1 MHFNATVTGYFT
13 LPHKLFTSTLP
24 LGIYLGDFGSSLFF
38 IVSGASLALTVPA
51 EQNPAQFYKRRARA
65 VYPLFWLAWFV
76 VFSYRF
82 VAHPGSFGGART
94 VTLVLT
100 LLGLDNFAVAAG
112 WVGTDFACVG
122 EWFLGSILFLYLLFP
137 LLQRGLRKR
146 PWLTWALTLAVC
158 IPVHLLGWDARLVAV
173 HIPEFLFGMTFLT
186 LAGRTRYILAPL
198 LLAGAVLAQ
207 PWDGKITSALAGAG
221 VFILLA
227 LAAPLLDRPWPR
239 AVGAQLAK
247 ISYAVFL
254 VHHVLIQELAAHFD
268 LAVLS
273 RRDTAFLFVVYLAA
287 TFAAAHALLWLQ
299 RTLRTGLADVFQVV
313 FRIAHFAEGG
323 DAVGRNLA
331 HFTHKLS
338 KVIGDKAVIVSEVFW
353 THLWNFPAGDIA
365 MHSVKESTINQSIW
379 ERLNQVGC
387 LQQII
392 HALVNIADEYH
403 RGIRLDCF
411 LTSCKGT

>member
-198 LLAGAVLAQ
+198 LLA
-207 PWDGKITSALAGAG
+207 
-221 VFILLA
+221 
-227 LAAPLLDRPWPR
+227 APLLDRPWPR

-299 RTLRTGLADVFQVV
+299 RTMRTGLA
-313 FRIAHFAEGG
+313 
-323 DAVGRNLA
+323 
-331 HFTHKLS
+331 
-338 KVIGDKAVIVSEVFW
+338 
-353 THLWNFPAGDIA
+353 
-365 MHSVKESTINQSIW
+365 
-379 ERLNQVGC
+379 
-387 LQQII
+387 
-392 HALVNIADEYH
+392 ALRSPI
-403 RGIRLDCF
+403 
-411 LTSCKGT
+411 

>member
-1 MHFNATVTGYFT
+1 MW
-13 LPHKLFTSTLP
+13 
-24 LGIYLGDFGSSLFF
+24 
-38 IVSGASLALTVPA
+38 
-51 EQNPAQFYKRRARA
+51 KR
-65 VYPLFWLAWFV
+65 
-76 VFSYRF
+76 
-82 VAHPGSFGGART
+82 
-94 VTLVLT
+94 
-100 LLGLDNFAVAAG
+100 
-112 WVGTDFACVG
+112 
-122 EWFLGSILFLYLLFP
+122 
-137 LLQRGLRKR
+137 LRKR

-207 PWDGKITSALAGAG
+207 PWNSKITCALAGAG

-299 RTLRTGLADVFQVV
+299 RTLRTGLAAL
-313 FRIAHFAEGG
+313 R
-323 DAVGRNLA
+323 
-331 HFTHKLS
+331 
-338 KVIGDKAVIVSEVFW
+338 
-353 THLWNFPAGDIA
+353 P
-365 MHSVKESTINQSIW
+365 
-379 ERLNQVGC
+379 
-387 LQQII
+387 QI
-392 HALVNIADEYH
+392 
-403 RGIRLDCF
+403 
-411 LTSCKGT
+411 

>member
-1 MHFNATVTGYFT
+1 MIVHFNATVTGYFT
-13 LPHKLFTSTLP
+13 LPHTLFTSTLP

-198 LLAGAVLAQ
+198 L
-207 PWDGKITSALAGAG
+207 
-221 VFILLA
+221 
-227 LAAPLLDRPWPR
+227 DRPWPR

-299 RTLRTGLADVFQVV
+299 RTLRTGLA
-313 FRIAHFAEGG
+313 A
-323 DAVGRNLA
+323 LC
-331 HFTHKLS
+331 
-338 KVIGDKAVIVSEVFW
+338 
-353 THLWNFPAGDIA
+353 P
-365 MHSVKESTINQSIW
+365 
-379 ERLNQVGC
+379 
-387 LQQII
+387 QI
-392 HALVNIADEYH
+392 
-403 RGIRLDCF
+403 
-411 LTSCKGT
+411 

>member
-207 PWDGKITSALAGAG
+207 PWDGKITCALAGAG

-227 LAAPLLDRPWPR
+227 PVAPRGGRTACQNILRGVPCASRSDPGAGR
-239 AVGAQLAK
+239 AL
-247 ISYAVFL
+247 
-254 VHHVLIQELAAHFD
+254 
-268 LAVLS
+268 
-273 RRDTAFLFVVYLAA
+273 
-287 TFAAAHALLWLQ
+287 
-299 RTLRTGLADVFQVV
+299 
-313 FRIAHFAEGG
+313 
-323 DAVGRNLA
+323 
-331 HFTHKLS
+331 
-338 KVIGDKAVIVSEVFW
+338 
-353 THLWNFPAGDIA
+353 
-365 MHSVKESTINQSIW
+365 
-379 ERLNQVGC
+379 
-387 LQQII
+387 
-392 HALVNIADEYH
+392 
-403 RGIRLDCF
+403 
-411 LTSCKGT
+411 

>member
-198 LLAGAVLAQ
+198 L
-207 PWDGKITSALAGAG
+207 
-221 VFILLA
+221 
-227 LAAPLLDRPWPR
+227 DRPWPR
-239 AVGAQLAK
+239 AVGAQLPK
-247 ISYAVFL
+247 YPYAVFL

-299 RTLRTGLADVFQVV
+299 RTLRTGLAAL
-313 FRIAHFAEGG
+313 R
-323 DAVGRNLA
+323 
-331 HFTHKLS
+331 
-338 KVIGDKAVIVSEVFW
+338 
-353 THLWNFPAGDIA
+353 P
-365 MHSVKESTINQSIW
+365 
-379 ERLNQVGC
+379 
-387 LQQII
+387 QI
-392 HALVNIADEYH
+392 
-403 RGIRLDCF
+403 
-411 LTSCKGT
+411 

>member
-51 EQNPAQFYKRRARA
+51 EQSPAQFYKRRARA

-198 LLAGAVLAQ
+198 L
-207 PWDGKITSALAGAG
+207 
-221 VFILLA
+221 
-227 LAAPLLDRPWPR
+227 DRPWPR
-239 AVGAQLAK
+239 VVGAQLAK

-299 RTLRTGLADVFQVV
+299 RTLRAGLA
-313 FRIAHFAEGG
+313 A
-323 DAVGRNLA
+323 LC
-331 HFTHKLS
+331 
-338 KVIGDKAVIVSEVFW
+338 
-353 THLWNFPAGDIA
+353 P
-365 MHSVKESTINQSIW
+365 
-379 ERLNQVGC
+379 
-387 LQQII
+387 QI
-392 HALVNIADEYH
+392 
-403 RGIRLDCF
+403 
-411 LTSCKGT
+411 

>member
-38 IVSGASLALTVPA
+38 IVSGASLELTVPA

-146 PWLTWALTLAVC
+146 PWLTWALTLA
-158 IPVHLLGWDARLVAV
+158 
-173 HIPEFLFGMTFLT
+173 
-186 LAGRTRYILAPL
+186 
-198 LLAGAVLAQ
+198 
-207 PWDGKITSALAGAG
+207 
-221 VFILLA
+221 
-227 LAAPLLDRPWPR
+227 APLLDRPWPR

-273 RRDTAFLFVVYLAA
+273 RRDTAFLFVVYLAT

-299 RTLRTGLADVFQVV
+299 RTLRTGLA
-313 FRIAHFAEGG
+313 
-323 DAVGRNLA
+323 
-331 HFTHKLS
+331 
-338 KVIGDKAVIVSEVFW
+338 
-353 THLWNFPAGDIA
+353 
-365 MHSVKESTINQSIW
+365 
-379 ERLNQVGC
+379 
-387 LQQII
+387 
-392 HALVNIADEYH
+392 ALRPPI
-403 RGIRLDCF
+403 
-411 LTSCKGT
+411 

>member
-158 IPVHLLGWDARLVAV
+158 IPVHLLGWDARLVA
-173 HIPEFLFGMTFLT
+173 
-186 LAGRTRYILAPL
+186 
-198 LLAGAVLAQ
+198 Q
-207 PWDGKITSALAGAG
+207 PWDGKITCALAGAG

-299 RTLRTGLADVFQVV
+299 RTLRAGLA
-313 FRIAHFAEGG
+313 A
-323 DAVGRNLA
+323 LC
-331 HFTHKLS
+331 
-338 KVIGDKAVIVSEVFW
+338 
-353 THLWNFPAGDIA
+353 P
-365 MHSVKESTINQSIW
+365 
-379 ERLNQVGC
+379 
-387 LQQII
+387 QI
-392 HALVNIADEYH
+392 
-403 RGIRLDCF
+403 
-411 LTSCKGT
+411 